1 MRVVVPFAASA
12 PKTRLTDTLNETE
25 RADFAA
31 VMRNDVLTALQAAGW
46 EPELLSTEPLDVD
59 VPVIVDSR
67 TLTTAVNAV
76 LAESIPTAVVMA
88 DLGLAT
94 PAAFERL
101 FATPGDVVL
110 APGRAG
116 GTNAVIVRDAAFRV
130 DYHGASYLDHL
141 DRAQEIGASV
151 SVVDSHRL
159 ATDIDERTDLVE
171 LLLHGEGDAPDWLR
185 SAGFHLAISEGRVGV
200 GREVSD

>member
-1 MRVVVPFAASA
+1 MRVVVPYAAAA
-12 PKTRLTDTLNETE
+12 PKTRLTDTLSAAE

-31 VMRNDVLTALQAAGW
+31 VMRDDVLTALQAAGLA
-46 EPELLSTEPLDVD
+46 PELLSTEPLDID

-67 TLTTAVNAV
+67 SLTTAVNAV
-76 LAESIPTAVVMA
+76 LTETIPTAVVMA

-94 PAAFERL
+94 PAALERF
-101 FATPGDVVL
+101 FATDGDIVM

-116 GTNAVIVRDAAFRV
+116 GTNAIIVREPEFRV

-171 LLLHGEGDAPDWLR
+171 LLLHGEGAAAEWLR
-185 SAGFHLAISEGRVGV
+185 SAGFQLAIREGRVGV
-200 GREVSD
+200 RREAAD